1 MAMCEKLSMTA
12 ELLQGIK
19 EKLYT
24 TCVSNLTKTHCV
36 NLKKFNRERLPEGT
50 WITSK
55 RFLSNTNRIVPNAL
69 FDLFGEFSNQTGS
82 IVHDNMIGW
91 AYDNFR
97 MLEGVCRIAMEQRHT
112 SLPVWINEM
121 ANENQCGDEIA
132 LYILSRMYRKHT
144 FVYTQMFWWTSIL
157 YTLPIQERE
166 LVDQCEI
173 VLVFLKPG
181 VFGEL
186 HKIRPPMA
194 TTTFPQ
200 KTEILKSLPSTSV
213 IPQNVK
219 PVMNKHVVK
228 KDPTTTAV
236 TTESTLDMI
245 DVPTKSITVEPKKDL
260 PDEPS
265 PSSTVNQKQDSQ
277 PGQSKPDRLPDINI
291 FLMQRCNIPLIR
303 CDYDSALKAADTHRK
318 KIKPPNVNSSSSP
331 ALALLTPSDEIA
343 PLHTSGRTRTVI
355 NYKQF
360 LEEFADAPPSP
371 PKRKTDIDF
380 FVKM

>member
-1 MAMCEKLSMTA
+1 MATCEKLSMTA
-12 ELLQGIK
+12 ELLQGLK
-19 EKLYT
+19 EKSYN

-55 RFLSNTNRIVPNAL
+55 RFLSNTNRVVPNAL

-82 IVHDNMIGW
+82 IIRDNMVGW
-91 AYDNFR
+91 TFDNFR
-97 MLEGVCRIAMEQRHT
+97 MLEGVCRVAMEQRHT
-112 SLPVWINEM
+112 SLRVWINEM
-121 ANENQCGDEIA
+121 ANENKCGDEIA
-132 LYILSRMYRKHT
+132 LYILSRMYRKHA

-173 VLVFLKPG
+173 VLLFLKPG

-186 HKIRPPMA
+186 HKIRPPTA
-194 TTTFPQ
+194 TISSPQ
-200 KTEILKSLPSTSV
+200 KTETSKLLLSPSV

-219 PVMNKHVVK
+219 PVMNEQAVEKVLTTIAVITEGTLGLI
-228 KDPTTTAV
+228 DAPT
-236 TTESTLDMI
+236 ERI
-245 DVPTKSITVEPKKDL
+245 IVEPKKYLLDG
-260 PDEPS
+260 PS
-265 PSSTVNQKQDSQ
+265 PTSTVIQKQDSQ
-277 PGQSKPDRLPDINI
+277 FGQSKPDALPNINI

-318 KIKPPNVNSSSSP
+318 KIEPPNVDSSSSSAQ
-331 ALALLTPSDEIA
+331 ALPTPSDETA
-343 PLHTSGRTRTVI
+343 PLRTSGRTRTVI

-371 PKRKTDIDF
+371 PKRKTED
-380 FVKM
+380 